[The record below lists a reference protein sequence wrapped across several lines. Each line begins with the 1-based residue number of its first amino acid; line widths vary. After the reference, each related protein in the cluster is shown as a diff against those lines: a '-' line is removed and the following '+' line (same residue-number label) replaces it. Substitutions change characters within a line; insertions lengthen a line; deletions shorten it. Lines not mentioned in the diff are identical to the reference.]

1 MRLIVKVFFL
11 YFFYLFLLYICI
23 CLFDY
28 RWSTTIV
35 LGAVYRWSPRRG
47 KLQRRIFWCS
57 MPSLQIAAN
66 IPAIR
71 VTLIQRL
78 SSCMYL
84 MVCTYIY
91 GKKKKKKNGSFNI
104 LWQSQSLRSLFS
116 YFFFSFLRFQIIS
129 SDKLIFIFGFC
140 KKKKKKVIH
149 FSGSID
155 YLLHLQRMTYTH
167 QSFVNIF

>member
-91 GKKKKKKNGSFNI
+91 EKKKKKKIEVLISFDNRNHFD
-104 LWQSQSLRSLFS
+104 LYSLI
-116 YFFFSFLRFQIIS
+116 FFSFLRFQIIS

-140 KKKKKKVIH
+140 KKKKKAIH

>member
-78 SSCMYL
+78 SSYMYL

-91 GKKKKKKNGSFNI
+91 GKKKKKKKMEVLISFDNRNHFD
-104 LWQSQSLRSLFS
+104 LYSLI
-116 YFFFSFLRFQIIS
+116 FFSPFCDF
-129 SDKLIFIFGFC
+129 KLLV
-140 KKKKKKVIH
+140 VI
-149 FSGSID
+149 
-155 YLLHLQRMTYTH
+155 
-167 QSFVNIF
+167 N